1 MTKYGCRIRVMP
13 WAGSDAWRVT
23 ISLGGQVQHPV
34 SLRRAE
40 RDNRRQLGRGIAVAR
55 VSSRA

>member
-1 MTKYGCRIRVMP
+1 MP

-23 ISLGGQVQHPV
+23 ICLGGQVQHPV

-40 RDNRRQLGRGIAVAR
+40 HDIRRQLGRGIAVAR
-55 VSSRA
+55 